1 MTRVSAV
8 ADRSRWSIVIA
19 VFVTLFFIWGAIS
32 AGGVFF
38 LPVIKDF
45 GWSRAEFAELVG
57 VGALAG
63 GFAGPVVGWLVDRAG
78 VRLMMIGGA
87 LMIALCYVGLSR
99 ANSLG
104 QFAVIFVVSG
114 IAAAASTIIP
124 CSFLITNCFT
134 SERGLALGVAF
145 AGIPLGGTA
154 TTIFANYVVEHHG
167 WRMGF
172 IAMGLPV
179 ALLVVPTL
187 ALYLPVRPAAP
198 PASGA
203 VRPGGQPASFE
214 LPGLKLRDAIWS
226 RSFWMIA
233 LAQLALYTAWIG
245 LGTHFIP
252 YLIGVGYTASAAA
265 GILSVGYLLS
275 AVGSSLTGL
284 FADRLNAR
292 IAVAAV
298 CACSA
303 AGMIVL
309 FAATRVVGIAACLIL
324 FWAVNVT
331 PAALMPVLI
340 ADSLGFKQLG
350 ALLGIQGVFA
360 TIGYAIG
367 PVIAGRI
374 YDVTASYGGAL
385 WLFMALSLV
394 AAAAILGCLPL
405 AEEQLRRSI
414 NSTAAASQVGVGRGN
429 S

>member
-1 MTRVSAV
+1 MTRVLAA
-8 ADRSRWSIVIA
+8 ADRSRWSIVVA
-19 VFVTLFFIWGAIS
+19 VFVTLFFILGGAS
-32 AGGVFF
+32 ASGVFF
-38 LPVIKDF
+38 LPVIKTF
-45 GWSRAEFAELVG
+45 GWSRAELAALVG
-57 VGALAG
+57 VGALAA

-104 QFAVIFVVSG
+104 QFAVICVVAG

-124 CSFLITNCFT
+124 CSFVITNCFT

-145 AGIPLGGTA
+145 AGIPLGGTVI
-154 TTIFANYVVEHHG
+154 TIFANYVVEHHG
-167 WRMGF
+167 WRMGY

-179 ALLVVPTL
+179 ALVVVPTL
-187 ALYLPVRPAAP
+187 ALYLPVRAADP
-198 PASGA
+198 PASGP
-203 VRPGGQPASFE
+203 VWTSDQPASFE
-214 LPGLKLRDAIWS
+214 LPGLELRDAIWS

-233 LAQLALYTAWIG
+233 LAQLALNTAWIG

-265 GILSVGYLLS
+265 AILSIGYLLG

-303 AGMIVL
+303 AGIIVL
-309 FAATRVVGIAACLIL
+309 FAATKVVGIAACLML

-331 PAALMPVLI
+331 PVALMPILI

-360 TIGYAIG
+360 TIGYAVG

-414 NSTAAASQVGVGRGN
+414 NSTAVASQVGVGRDA